1 MTLDHPGENALRT
14 QGPVRSPGCQ
24 PQSRAMWARAS
35 SASLHPGRPV
45 PRDLKTATHEDST
58 TGAARCAGPD
68 PHRRGETRR
77 DVCPCGAR
85 VMCVLVCVRARATAK
100 GLGTACSDSA
110 SGLRRRR
117 VQAPARTR
125 ARASRGGCKHGPTPP
140 TGTREP
146 PPRPADGRPS
156 GATPG
161 PNAARPP
168 AAQRLCSDRRTPT
181 RFPGGSGRAGPGRG
195 ARRPERTGPRR
206 PRRAAHVYFPGR
218 GAPRPTGAP
227 RYSCR
232 CLCLG
237 LVLQ

>member
-1 MTLDHPGENALRT
+1 MRT

-181 RFPGGSGRAGPGRG
+181 RFPGAPAGPGPDAGRD
-195 ARRPERTGPRR
+195 ARRGQDPAGRVGPLTFISPDEGRRAPRGPRAT
-206 PRRAAHVYFPGR
+206 AAAACASGW
-218 GAPRPTGAP
+218 
-227 RYSCR
+227 SCSR
-232 CLCLG
+232 
-237 LVLQ
+237 